1 MEKIQS
7 QNVNLLKSKVLFV
20 EGMDEVNFFN
30 ALLKKIEL
38 DGDYQVV
45 DFKGKSQMGDFIS
58 MMSKTES
65 FNENVTSIAII
76 RDADNNFDSVANEIK
91 YTLKSVFS
99 AKSIENGEVKEF
111 EDINIGFYIMPGP
124 GKNGEL
130 EDLVLS
136 SLQENEIFSEVCVY
150 LEKLKT
156 ITKPANEQ
164 SIFSYP
170 RKESKAKLQIYFSSM
185 KESDPR
191 MGLSAQRSYV
201 DFKHTS
207 FEDLIRFIKSM

>member
-7 QNVNLLKSKVLFV
+7 QNVNILKSKVLFV

-30 ALLKKIEL
+30 ALLKKLEL
-38 DGDYQVV
+38 SENYQVV
-45 DFKGKSQMGDFIS
+45 DFKGKSQMDDFIS

-76 RDADNNFDSVANEIK
+76 RDADNSFDSVANEIK
-91 YTLKSVFS
+91 HTLKKVFS
-99 AKSIENGEVKEF
+99 AKSIENGEVKEV

-164 SIFSYP
+164 STFSYP

-207 FEDLIRFIKSM
+207 FEDLIGFIRSM